1 MTHSGHPLCLNGCL
15 LSSPVVVDKFAG
27 EGRRQI
33 GRAVDAYSSWRSA
46 SPIEPVA
53 PEFDGITNDSSN
65 DQQVIELL
73 KEHDPLCSGT
83 PAFAPAGLAIDP
95 DAIVLAQVIIAAS
108 IQTQASN
115 DHDNSASRMERA
127 ILTRTSHIHEMIGL
141 SNFNYDKVLAELTA
155 DWTEQQRLLLL
166 IESASRNPFSPYDI
180 AWYPDH
186 ERSALA
192 HLATVVGLPA
202 STAQKVTSTFTEAAS
217 AHKKLSMKRAGAIG
231 IGAAVALG
239 SAGFLAAPAIGAA
252 VGSAAG
258 LSGAAATSY
267 GLGLL
272 GSLGGASVPG
282 TFTAGGMWLIAQTGV
297 AAGAIAGAGGSMLYS
312 LGAAQAQ
319 NEVIKLQVTY
329 KLILFDLQ
337 KNEAVALDVF
347 TELRRRI
354 FDLETAL
361 EDHQELSD
369 PDSPKIQNLQQ
380 TLDSVIAAEQWI
392 EDLHEDNGSVYFRV
406 SELGQKL
413 TQLEDAVRNRR
424 GASSS
429 TSDDLLERIPPKS
442 RGLIEDRMRCRFAVA
457 SELDR
462 WDVIAAIG
470 AGIAGAAVD
479 ALVIGDPSNA
489 LTTRLR
495 SDVAVRDGN
504 WLESL
509 AKVPF
514 DQSIGDGF
522 TPATHRALTPGH
534 DPLIGLV
541 AGTWDILNSTM
552 TRSDVYG
559 AVQFV
564 DQPNFEGSTDVFSA
578 LATQIAHLMSDVVTP
593 AGLPLPGW
601 SALTTNRF
609 LAKPAVQMYAKG
621 YDTWNL
627 APMTVRIAAVH
638 IVGASY
644 WTMRDEEHDPASEAR
659 RDSFTMLALGIA
671 SIGDLASMLAVGGNP
686 LALNY
691 PMWLELARQTAKK
704 IKRQSYR
711 SASTTIDDAT
721 RNQQILNQGWR
732 QVSS

>member
-1 MTHSGHPLCLNGCL
+1 
-15 LSSPVVVDKFAG
+15 
-27 EGRRQI
+27 
-33 GRAVDAYSSWRSA
+33 
-46 SPIEPVA
+46 
-53 PEFDGITNDSSN
+53 
-65 DQQVIELL
+65 
-73 KEHDPLCSGT
+73 
-83 PAFAPAGLAIDP
+83 
-95 DAIVLAQVIIAAS
+95 
-108 IQTQASN
+108 
-115 DHDNSASRMERA
+115 MERA
-127 ILTRTSHIHEMIGL
+127 IGTRTSHIHETIGIA
-141 SNFNYDKVLAELTA
+141 NFNYNNVLAELSA
-155 DWTEQQRLLLL
+155 DWTEQQRMLLL
-166 IESASRNPFSPYDI
+166 IEATSQNPFAPYDI

-186 ERSALA
+186 ELAALA
-192 HLATVVGLPA
+192 HLANVIGLPT

-217 AHKKLSMKRAGAIG
+217 AHKKLSIKRAGAIG

-297 AAGAIAGAGGSMLYS
+297 AAGAVAGAGGSMLYS

-337 KNEAVALDVF
+337 QNEAAALDVF
-347 TELRRRI
+347 SELQRRI
-354 FDLETAL
+354 DDLEVAL
-361 EDHQELSD
+361 ADQLELSD

-380 TLDSVIAAEQWI
+380 TLDSVVAAEQWMG
-392 EDLHEDNGSVYFRV
+392 DLHPDNGAVYFRV
-406 SELGQKL
+406 SELGQRL
-413 TQLEDAVRNRR
+413 TQLEDAARKRRR
-424 GASSS
+424 GAVSPSSE
-429 TSDDLLERIPPKS
+429 LLERVPPKS
-442 RGLIEDRMRCRFAVA
+442 RSIIEDRMRCRFATA

-470 AGIAGAAVD
+470 AGIAAAAVD
-479 ALVIGDPSNA
+479 AIIIGDPSNP

-495 SDVAVRDGN
+495 SEVSVKGGN
-504 WLESL
+504 WLENL

-541 AGTWDILNSTM
+541 VGTRDILHSTM
-552 TRSDVYG
+552 TRSDIYG

-564 DQPNFEGSTDVFSA
+564 DQPNFEGSTDLFGA
-578 LATQIAHLMSDVVTP
+578 LSTQIAHLMSDVVTP

-601 SALTTNRF
+601 TALTAIPT
-609 LAKPAVQMYAKG
+609 LAKPAVQMYARG
-621 YDTWNL
+621 YDTWHL
-627 APMTVRIAAVH
+627 APMSVPIASIHAVS
-638 IVGASY
+638 AAY
-644 WTMRDEEHDPASEAR
+644 WTMRDAEEEPVSDER
-659 RDSFTMLALGIA
+659 RDSFTLLALGIA
-671 SIGDLASMLAVGGNP
+671 SIGDLAAMLAVGGNP

-691 PMWLELARQTAKK
+691 AMWLELARKTAKK
-704 IKRQSYR
+704 MKRQSYR
-711 SASTTIDDAT
+711 SASTTMDDAT
-721 RNQQILNQGWR
+721 RNQQILNHGWS
-732 QVSS
+732 QLLPSS